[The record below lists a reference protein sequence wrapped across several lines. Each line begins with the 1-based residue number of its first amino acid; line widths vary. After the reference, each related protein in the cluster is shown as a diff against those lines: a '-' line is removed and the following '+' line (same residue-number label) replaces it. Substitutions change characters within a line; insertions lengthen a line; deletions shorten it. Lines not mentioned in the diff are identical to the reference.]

1 MSKKS
6 KRRGENLSEVVKS
19 SCLRVDTFNLVQD
32 FENLLPTPAVER
44 VEANMWQLVYA
55 AVVPTAWAVQS
66 SISSLVSKYK

>member
-6 KRRGENLSEVVKS
+6 KRRGENLSEVAKS
-19 SCLRVDTFNLVQD
+19 APVRIDTFNLVQG

-44 VEANMWQLVYA
+44 VEANMWQLVYD

-66 SISSLVSKYK
+66 YISFLVNKYK